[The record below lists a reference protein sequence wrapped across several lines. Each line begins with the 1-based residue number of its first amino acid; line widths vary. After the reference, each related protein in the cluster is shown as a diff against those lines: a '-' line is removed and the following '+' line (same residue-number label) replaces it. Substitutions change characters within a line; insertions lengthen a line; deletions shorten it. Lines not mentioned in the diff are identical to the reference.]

1 MTDKPALRACL
12 RAARDAFATGHAPPT
27 PTPQLLALFTPSL
40 IVAAY
45 APVGGEAD
53 PAAIAAAASAAGCTI
68 ALPHVVSRADP
79 IRFLVGD
86 GGELVVGPFGLRQP
100 AAHCAQLRPDIILT
114 PLVGFDRRGNRL
126 GQGAGHY
133 DRAFAAFP
141 HARRIGV
148 AWSVQEVDALP
159 ADPWD
164 VPLHAIITE
173 REWIT
178 CR

>member
-1 MTDKPALRACL
+1 MTDKPALRARL
-12 RAARDAFATGHAPPT
+12 RPARDAFAAGRPPLAM
-27 PTPQLLALFTPSL
+27 PPELLALLTPSL

-45 APVGGEAD
+45 ARVGGEAD

-68 ALPHVVSRADP
+68 ALPHVVSRSDP
-79 IRFLVGD
+79 IRFLVCD
-86 GGELVVGPFGLRQP
+86 GRELVVGPFSLRQP
-100 AAHCAQLRPDIILT
+100 AAHCAQVRPDIILT

-141 HARRIGV
+141 HAHRIGV